1 MKQTALLSGYVFQW
15 NMKKGGWAV
24 YVFSILA
31 GVITAVYRGYA
42 GMAGETSPYRAK
54 GFLPYELIIDQ
65 SMIPLFFGIGLLALL
80 FLQFLQLRKY
90 QKESKGIYTFLTLPM
105 KGTQVANAFLLQS
118 LAMVFLYYALWLMV
132 IVVMYFPMMHWMVSL
147 AAKQEFLMNDGTI
160 LTGIDATRHNGLFL
174 AFLRS
179 EFLEKY
185 DVCTVPA
192 VFCRCVDCIRQH
204 AESHWADRYFY
215 LCCRADDSFGAVF
228 AGTQCRG
235 DEQYSADWKYP
246 SSCCRR
252 LAHFPIAGGFS
263 GTSCEI
269 ERRKCDEKMDGISS
283 FWTALRFFGGNRRY
297 LGKRLESHL
306 ERTVGIAASE
316 GGSERISR
324 FEYTVWDHRCEAEME
339 FFHQGWR
346 FAERILYPVL

>member
-118 LAMVFLYYALWLMV
+118 LAMIFLYYALWLMV

-147 AAKQEFLMNDGTI
+147 AAKQEFLMDDGSI

-179 EFLEKY
+179 EFL
-185 DVCTVPA
+185 DVVYSLNWKNLLLGL
-192 VFCRCVDCIRQH
+192 FLL
-204 AESHWADRYFY
+204 FY
-215 LCCRADDSFGAVF
+215 LSVGVVSISMQRAVGLTGIFVCVMGLMIPLALYLQGNS
-228 AGTQCRG
+228 AGEVRDT
-235 DEQYSADWKYP
+235 
-246 SSCCRR
+246 
-252 LAHFPIAGGFS
+252 L
-263 GTSCEI
+263 
-269 ERRKCDEKMDGISS
+269 
-283 FWTALRFFGGNRRY
+283 FFGGF
-297 LGKRLESHL
+297 LLPV
-306 ERTVGIAASE
+306 VGIWLIFRLQADFREPLAK
-316 GGSERISR
+316 
-324 FEYTVWDHRCEAEME
+324 
-339 FFHQGWR
+339 
-346 FAERILYPVL
+346 

>member
-147 AAKQEFLMNDGTI
+147 AAKQEFLMDDGTI

-179 EFLEKY
+179 EFL
-185 DVCTVPA
+185 DVVYSLNWKNLLLGL
-192 VFCRCVDCIRQH
+192 FLL
-204 AESHWADRYFY
+204 FY
-215 LCCRADDSFGAVF
+215 LSVGVVSISMQRAVGLTGIFVCVMGLMIPLALYLQGNS
-228 AGTQCRG
+228 AGEVRDT
-235 DEQYSADWKYP
+235 
-246 SSCCRR
+246 
-252 LAHFPIAGGFS
+252 L
-263 GTSCEI
+263 
-269 ERRKCDEKMDGISS
+269 
-283 FWTALRFFGGNRRY
+283 FFGGF
-297 LGKRLESHL
+297 LLPV
-306 ERTVGIAASE
+306 VGIWLIFRLQADFREPLAK
-316 GGSERISR
+316 
-324 FEYTVWDHRCEAEME
+324 
-339 FFHQGWR
+339 
-346 FAERILYPVL
+346 